1 MTVYIVQ
8 VEEVVGRNPR
18 PSQHGPRSRDSHA
31 RGMSS
36 GRLQPMT
43 RRVVQDEQAVEE
55 ERAMDVVSSHTLAG
69 VEKLS
74 L

>member
-1 MTVYIVQ
+1 
-8 VEEVVGRNPR
+8 
-18 PSQHGPRSRDSHA
+18 
-31 RGMSS
+31 
-36 GRLQPMT
+36 MT

-55 ERAMDVVSSHTLAG
+55 ERAMDVISSHTLAG